1 MWNVFRQRDPK
12 EETRQFFGLLPGNP
26 PMHRLLNID
35 GWQYYVHCKEPL
47 PMDVDFMLSD
57 SLEVI
62 LCDPE
67 VLATY

>member
-1 MWNVFRQRDPK
+1 MP
-12 EETRQFFGLLPGNP
+12 
-26 PMHRLLNID
+26 RLLNTD